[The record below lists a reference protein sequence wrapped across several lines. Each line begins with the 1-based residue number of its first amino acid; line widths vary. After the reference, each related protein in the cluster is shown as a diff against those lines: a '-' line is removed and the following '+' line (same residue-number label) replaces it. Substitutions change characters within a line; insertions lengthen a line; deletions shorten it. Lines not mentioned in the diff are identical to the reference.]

1 MCCGQKR
8 TELRN
13 SQAQRTTQSAPPNR
27 AGNSRVPAAR
37 TQTPVPPAMR
47 TIPPVNAHA
56 GSVPPQTWT
65 TTLAQYWHSKR
76 SV

>member
-13 SQAQRTTQSAPPNR
+13 SQAQRTPPSAPPNR

-37 TQTPVPPAMR
+37 TQPSVAPATR
-47 TIPPVNAHA
+47 AIPPVNAPV
-56 GSVPPQTWT
+56 GSAPPQTWT
-65 TTLAQYWHSKR
+65 TTLAQYWHSK
-76 SV
+76 

>member
-13 SQAQRTTQSAPPNR
+13 SQAQRTTPSAPPNR
-27 AGNSRVPAAR
+27 AGNSRVQAVR
-37 TQTPVPPAMR
+37 TQTPVPPA
-47 TIPPVNAHA
+47 TGNVSPVNAHI

-65 TTLAQYWHSKR
+65 TALAQYWHLKR
-76 SV
+76 PV

>member
-13 SQAQRTTQSAPPNR
+13 SQAQGTTPSAPPNR

-37 TQTPVPPAMR
+37 TQTPVPQALR
-47 TIPPVNAHA
+47 TITPVNAHV

>member
-13 SQAQRTTQSAPPNR
+13 SQAQRTTPSAPPNR

-37 TQTPVPPAMR
+37 TQTPVPQALR
-47 TIPPVNAHA
+47 TIPPVNAHV
-56 GSVPPQTWT
+56 GSVAPQTWT